1 MDIKELY
8 QEIVL
13 DHGKNPRNKN
23 KCEGFNKDAKGHNPL
38 CGDKVH
44 VFIKL
49 DKDKEFPPTFILH
62 NDYLPGKLQKVY
74 NIMERK
80 WKIKEMHVYTSLG
93 ANSTTFRRH
102 CDSANVLIVQSV
114 GRMNYYVEGL
124 GAIECNPGDGI
135 LIPSGV
141 YHTPYVI
148 EPRITLSF
156 SL

>member
-1 MDIKELY
+1 MIELQY
-8 QEIVL
+8 LKQKFNYC
-13 DHGKNPRNKN
+13 KNISWDDVIDKISHEFSNKTHR
-23 KCEGFNKDAKGHNPL
+23 F
-38 CGDKVH
+38 
-44 VFIKL
+44 VF
-49 DKDKEFPPTFILH
+49 DKEAIIPPTFILH
-62 NDYLPGKLQKVY
+62 NNYLPGKLQKVY
-74 NIMERK
+74 NIMQRK

-93 ANSTTFRRH
+93 ANSTTFSRH

-124 GAIECNPGDGI
+124 GSIECNPGDGI

-141 YHTPYVI
+141 YHTPYVV

>member
-1 MDIKELY
+1 MIESKYLKQKFNY
-8 QEIVL
+8 C
-13 DHGKNPRNKN
+13 KN
-23 KCEGFNKDAKGHNPL
+23 KSWDDVIDKISHEFSNKTHRF
-38 CGDKVH
+38 
-44 VFIKL
+44 VF
-49 DKDKEFPPTFILH
+49 DKEAIIPPTFILH
-62 NDYLPGKLQKVY
+62 NDYLPGKLQKIY

-93 ANSTTFRRH
+93 ANSTAFNRH

-141 YHTPYVI
+141 YHTPYVV

>member
-1 MDIKELY
+1 MIELKYIKQKFNYCKNIPWSDIIDKISHEY
-8 QEIVL
+8 SNKTYCEHPIV
-13 DHGKNPRNKN
+13 
-23 KCEGFNKDAKGHNPL
+23 
-38 CGDKVH
+38 
-44 VFIKL
+44 IKL

-93 ANSTTFRRH
+93 ANSTTFSRH

-135 LIPSGV
+135 MIPAGV
-141 YHTPYVI
+141 YHTPYVL
-148 EPRITLSF
+148 ESRITLSF
-156 SL
+156 SW